1 MEKER
6 VVEIDKIIK
15 EKFHKY
21 KELYSEVSVLT
32 NEIKKLEEE
41 KSNIIEKDG
50 RRLIFK
56 RPIIELKEFNEF
68 AKNTKWCE
76 VFYENFEEN
85 KNDYIVDEAMI
96 VSVYSSQVNYMSI
109 VSIIISFDGYLSK
122 EEYEKIRLNNSR
134 VPEYYRKN
142 KGDGSNGRTKI

>member
-1 MEKER
+1 MENER
-6 VVEIDKIIK
+6 VVEIDKIIR

-21 KELYSEVSVLT
+21 KELYSEVSALT

-41 KSNIIEKDG
+41 KFDIIEKDG

-56 RPIIELKEFNEF
+56 RPIVELREFNEF

-85 KNDYIVDEAMI
+85 KNDYIVDEAII
-96 VSVYSSQVNYMSI
+96 VSVYSSQANYMSI
-109 VSIIISFDGYLSK
+109 VNIIISFDGYLSK
-122 EEYEKIRLNNSR
+122 EEYEKIKISNPRM
-134 VPEYYRKN
+134 PDYYKRD
-142 KGDGSNGRTKI
+142 KGENNGRTKI